1 MMVRAI
7 PSARITHLAGALIL
21 GLAAKA
27 AWAQETPVNYGVAIF
42 GSSDAGIFI
51 ADKKGYFKAEGI
63 KLNIV
68 PFDSAAKMIAPLG
81 AGHLDVAGGAI
92 SAGLFNATARGVNIK
107 IVADKGSTPPGH
119 GYSPFMVRADLIA
132 SGKVKTAKD
141 LKGLKVAMVAPGISP
156 TGILNEV
163 LKSGGLGYKD
173 VEVTYMA
180 YPQHVIAFQ
189 NKAIDASVTTEPNAT
204 VIENEKSAVRFI
216 KDDEIYP
223 YHQIAVIIYGEH
235 FIKKD
240 GEVARKFM
248 RAYIKGVRD
257 YNHGLKDGKLSSGNA
272 EETIAILSEYTPIKD
287 AKVHRSVVSHSYDPD
302 GRVNVDSLKKDFA
315 FFKEMGW
322 IEGETSV
329 DRVVD
334 NSFVDWA
341 IQSLGKAPRK

>member
-1 MMVRAI
+1 MGNGIRKI
-7 PSARITHLAGALIL
+7 SSGILAGALL
-21 GLAAKA
+21 WGASFAAQAQGLV
-27 AWAQETPVNYGVAIF
+27 TVNYGVAIF

-51 ADKKGYFKAEGI
+51 ADKKGYFREEGI
-63 KLNIV
+63 QLTIV

-92 SAGLFNATARGVNIK
+92 SAGLFNATARGVNLK

-119 GYSPFMVRADLIA
+119 GYSPFMVRSDLIA
-132 SGKVKTAKD
+132 SGRVKSAKD

-163 LKSGGLGYKD
+163 LKSGGLAYKD
-173 VEVTYMA
+173 VEVTFMA
-180 YPQHVIAFQ
+180 YSQHALAFQ
-189 NKAIDASVTTEPNAT
+189 NKAIEASVTTEPNAT

-223 YHQIAVIIYGEH
+223 YHQIAVIIYGEN
-235 FIKKD
+235 FIKAKP
-240 GEVARKFM
+240 EVARKFM

-257 YNHGLKDGKLSSGNA
+257 YNRGLKDGKLATGNA
-272 EETIAILSEYTPIKD
+272 EETIATLSEYTPIKD
-287 AKVHRSVVSHSYDPD
+287 ANVHRSVVSHSYDPD
-302 GRVNVDSLKKDFA
+302 GRVNTDSLKKDFA

-322 IEGETSV
+322 IEGDTSV
-329 DRVVD
+329 DKVVD

-341 IQSLGKAPRK
+341 IQSLGAAARK